1 MAPVVGEAVVLIL
14 EQQKLEENTRST
26 PVTPDPYPAISSL
39 DNFNQIC

>member
-1 MAPVVGEAVVLIL
+1 MAPIVGKVAVLIL
-14 EQQKLEENTRST
+14 ELQKLEEKTVST